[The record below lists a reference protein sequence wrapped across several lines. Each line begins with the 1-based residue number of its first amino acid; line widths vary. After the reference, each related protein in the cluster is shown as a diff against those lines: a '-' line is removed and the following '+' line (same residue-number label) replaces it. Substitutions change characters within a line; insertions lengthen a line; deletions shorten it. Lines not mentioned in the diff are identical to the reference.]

1 MTEDYNKAYKKG
13 KRAYQNAVL
22 SGKYPFLPAL
32 DDILQDEVG
41 LSEMPVGLMEIPIEM
56 VAGTKTRGWQEAFSC
71 NFMPILGDNTEFAM
85 KWAKLYDAQIEEGI
99 REAVKVYEYMWQF
112 YVLEGNKRV
121 SVLKY
126 LDVPYVMADVTR
138 ILPRNREDKEVR
150 VYYEFLDFFN
160 VAPIYGICFTEEGS
174 YERLAEIL
182 GRDLKEPWPEETVH
196 DVTVAFTA
204 FSTAYR
210 EQGGD
215 RLRLTEGDA
224 FLLYLT
230 IFRFES
236 LLTEPK
242 KSISRR
248 ISRIWNELRVEANDS
263 QIAFLEQPEL
273 EKKEALIPLLRKKA
287 PVFTEKKPLKL
298 AFIYDRNP
306 KISSWTYGHELG
318 RNHLEDCF
326 EQVVV
331 TEAYTDCS
339 TEDKFWDAVNTAVD
353 NGARMIFT
361 ISPLQMEMTLRA
373 AIHYPDIKFMNC
385 SINLS
390 HSAVRT
396 YYGRMYEA
404 KFLMGALAATMT
416 DNHRIGYVADYPMYG
431 SMANINAFAIGAA
444 FIDPRVKIHLTWT
457 SLDGQ
462 DWHRF
467 MDDAQVQVLSG
478 PDLIKPQEASR
489 EYGIYMFE
497 GDKILNIA
505 APMWDW
511 GKYYE
516 LIVRT
521 IFNNTWPDMEAT
533 TKDHAL
539 NYWWGMSAGVIDVI
553 LSDHL
558 PYYSRKLVD
567 TLRNG
572 LLEGKLNPFSGELRS
587 QDGTI
592 RNAADSG
599 KLINEEIVAMDWLND
614 NIIGS
619 LPKSWELNET
629 GKKTARISG
638 MAQE

>member
-56 VAGTKTRGWQEAFSC
+56 VAGTKTRGRQEAFSC

-287 PVFTEKKPLKL
+287 PVFTEKETLEACL
-298 AFIYDRNP
+298 
-306 KISSWTYGHELG
+306 
-318 RNHLEDCF
+318 HL
-326 EQVVV
+326 
-331 TEAYTDCS
+331 
-339 TEDKFWDAVNTAVD
+339 
-353 NGARMIFT
+353 
-361 ISPLQMEMTLRA
+361 
-373 AIHYPDIKFMNC
+373 
-385 SINLS
+385 
-390 HSAVRT
+390 
-396 YYGRMYEA
+396 
-404 KFLMGALAATMT
+404 
-416 DNHRIGYVADYPMYG
+416 
-431 SMANINAFAIGAA
+431 
-444 FIDPRVKIHLTWT
+444 
-457 SLDGQ
+457 
-462 DWHRF
+462 
-467 MDDAQVQVLSG
+467 
-478 PDLIKPQEASR
+478 
-489 EYGIYMFE
+489 
-497 GDKILNIA
+497 
-505 APMWDW
+505 
-511 GKYYE
+511 
-516 LIVRT
+516 
-521 IFNNTWPDMEAT
+521 
-533 TKDHAL
+533 
-539 NYWWGMSAGVIDVI
+539 
-553 LSDHL
+553 
-558 PYYSRKLVD
+558 
-567 TLRNG
+567 
-572 LLEGKLNPFSGELRS
+572 
-587 QDGTI
+587 
-592 RNAADSG
+592 
-599 KLINEEIVAMDWLND
+599 
-614 NIIGS
+614 
-619 LPKSWELNET
+619 
-629 GKKTARISG
+629 
-638 MAQE
+638 